1 MEKGG
6 ADVQPIA
13 EKRNESE
20 SPSRKV
26 EKIDVKSPEVAE
38 AEKVGEI

>member
-1 MEKGG
+1 
-6 ADVQPIA
+6 VQPIA

-20 SPSRKV
+20 SPITKAPT
-26 EKIDVKSPEVAE
+26 KIDVKNPNAEE